1 MHCHCFIALFLFVYF
16 PLSVLFFFC
25 PLSCVHFFNIPSSCV
40 VLEITFDPNRLARK
54 MENNMHYCFQFRS
67 SLIWIVVYFLLGF
80 DGTTVSCTVLF
91 DSRQSWVLDKAVS
104 TCTAGWYW
112 LLSLPVTD
120 YLLLSKKSFT
130 LTLHES
136 VYFLLGNI
144 FPLCWK
150 KKKKIIILSFRG
162 LIATISFSR
171 TKSATVS
178 SICWPHFHGQAEIF
192 EWSFSVCTL
201 RRPLDVVG
209 MSPKQFSQL
218 WIIHQILFQRSSYSN

>member
-1 MHCHCFIALFLFVYF
+1 MLLKVTAGGWICWNALPLLHRSLSLCVFPFVCN
-16 PLSVLFFFC
+16 FFFC
-25 PLSCVHFFNIPSSCV
+25 HLSCVHFFNIPSSCV
-40 VLEITFDPNRLARK
+40 VLEITFDPNRLARW
-54 MENNMHYCFQFRS
+54 MENNMHYCVQFRS
-67 SLIWIVVYFLLGF
+67 SLIWIVVYFLFGF
-80 DGTTVSCTVLF
+80 DGTSVSCTVLF

-150 KKKKIIILSFRG
+150 KKKKKEKKFILSFRG
-162 LIATISFSR
+162 LIATI
-171 TKSATVS
+171 
-178 SICWPHFHGQAEIF
+178 
-192 EWSFSVCTL
+192 
-201 RRPLDVVG
+201 
-209 MSPKQFSQL
+209 
-218 WIIHQILFQRSSYSN
+218 